1 MKRILTI
8 LSFSIVFLSCNSNKS
23 EKEKE
28 APCEKPKEEFQMYE
42 ISEMAGLMEQ
52 MYVENKRLRDRIIN
66 NDTLGTFP
74 NYFLKIEKATF
85 TKGKERDAFFNEQ
98 AQLFLKA
105 QSEIYT
111 AKDSKVA
118 YNTMVDQC
126 IACHEVKC
134 GGPIMRIK
142 KLYIK

>member
-52 MYVENKRLRDRIIN
+52 MYVENKRLRDRIIDK
-66 NDTLGTFP
+66 DTLGKFP

-118 YNTMVDQC
+118 FNTMVDQC